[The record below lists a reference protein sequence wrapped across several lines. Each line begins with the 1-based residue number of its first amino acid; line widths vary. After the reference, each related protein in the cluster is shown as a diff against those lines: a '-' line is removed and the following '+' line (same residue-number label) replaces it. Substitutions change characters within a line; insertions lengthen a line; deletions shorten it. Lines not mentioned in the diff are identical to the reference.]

1 MMRSVLSEPSCPP
14 MTALTVEH
22 MPDRVQEDTRRE
34 LACGRECLLT
44 FRLMPHGLAREVTGE
59 AVRPVVLHAQAPAL
73 AHGSRPRGPFPAR
86 APVHERALAP
96 GAGGVRPGR
105 CRPGEAAVRGA

>member
-1 MMRSVLSEPSCPP
+1 MMGRWHRGPGDVKPHRQAMGAAPPS
-14 MTALTVEH
+14 
-22 MPDRVQEDTRRE
+22 QEDTRRE

-44 FRLMPHGLAREVTGE
+44 FRLMPYGLAREVTGE

-73 AHGSRPRGPFPAR
+73 AHGGRPRGPFPAR

-96 GAGGVRPGR
+96 GPGGVRPGR
-105 CRPGEAAVRGA
+105 CRPGEAAVRGAA